1 MSSETSPANTWTELL
16 RDAAEWRLIGLLLE
30 CPREDWFAR
39 VAALS
44 SEVGDQQLRQAAG
57 HAQQQAG
64 EGLYHTNFGPGGPAA
79 PREVSYHDS
88 LLAGQTI
95 AQLRAQYEAFGYA
108 PTLEEPPD
116 HIAVEAGFMAYLRL
130 KEAYALHAGAKD
142 EAEIAAAAAGDF
154 LQNRLSAVAG
164 PLAEILACSGIDYL
178 VHTAAALAARVGSG
192 ENAAAMPVPHP
203 LTESMCSMRGNP

>member
-1 MSSETSPANTWTELL
+1 MNSGSLLTTHMSKKLL

-30 CPREDWFAR
+30 CPRDDWFAQ

-44 SEVGDQQLRQAAG
+44 AEIGDEQLRQAGAQ
-57 HAQQQAG
+57 AQQQAS

-88 LLAGQTI
+88 LLAGQTL
-95 AQLRAQYEAFGYA
+95 AELRAQYEAFGYA
-108 PTLEEPPD
+108 AAVEEAPD
-116 HIAVEAGFMAYLRL
+116 HVAVEAGFMAYLRL

-142 EAEIAAAAAGDF
+142 DAEITATAARDF
-154 LQNRLSAVAG
+154 LRNRLSAIGG

-178 VHTAAALAARVGSG
+178 VSTASVLASRVGTSQ
-192 ENAAAMPVPHP
+192 NVQCLPVDTD
-203 LTESMCSMRGNP
+203 L